1 MTATARPDE
10 RSGWLDEQRHAAA
23 VDQIVDAAARLF
35 AEKGVAAVGM
45 AEVARAAGCSRA
57 TLYRYFDSRDAVRA
71 AFVDREARRI
81 GAEVI
86 DAVATIVDPHEQL
99 VAAVLAALGA
109 VRRDETLL
117 TWFTAANA
125 GTAVGAAHASSVIR
139 ALATSLLGDE
149 DDDDQRARSDWLV
162 RSIVSLLVTP
172 GASAADERRI
182 VATFVA
188 PVVAVTDRRDRR
200 GPPGRR
206 VSGGR

>member
-86 DAVATIVDPHEQL
+86 AAVAAIADPHEQL
-99 VAAVLAALGA
+99 VAAVVAALGA
-109 VRRDETLL
+109 VRRDETLM

-125 GTAVGAAHASSVIR
+125 GTAVGVAHASGVIA
-139 ALATSLLGDE
+139 ALATSLLGD
-149 DDDDQRARSDWLV
+149 DAGDDDQRARSDWLV

-172 GASAADERRI
+172 GASAADERRM
-182 VATFVA
+182 VEVFVA
-188 PVVAVTDRRDRR
+188 PVVVEPDRR
-200 GPPGRR
+200 GRGRR
-206 VSGGR
+206 IRTGR